1 MKRSF
6 PSAYNRAAITSPVH
20 GDDGAR
26 RRRSHRSR
34 LVVLASMLVA
44 GLSPAAAQDNPF
56 KGGWQLDTKRSVLTF
71 QSVKNNKVVENSGFA
86 SFNGSIDETGSAI
99 VKVQLDSVDTGIDLR
114 NVRMRFLFFETYQF
128 PEATITAKIDTAGLG
143 DLTET
148 GRSRLPLEFDMTLH
162 GVTKSLKTD
171 VIVTRMNNAEVAVA
185 SAAPLPI
192 GVALFGME
200 ENVLKLE
207 EAAKVNILPSGSV
220 SFNFVFKS
228 GERTPASIQVA
239 STAPIAPAQTAL
251 EAKGNFSAEAC
262 EGRFEILSR
271 TDAIYFKSGSAA
283 LDPNSSPVLKTVADI
298 AKRCPDL
305 KIQIAGHTD
314 SAGDASFNQK
324 LSEDRAAS
332 VLRYLARSGISENRM
347 RSIGYGEERPVAAND
362 TARNRRLNRR
372 IEFSALGG

>member
-1 MKRSF
+1 
-6 PSAYNRAAITSPVH
+6 
-20 GDDGAR
+20 
-26 RRRSHRSR
+26 
-34 LVVLASMLVA
+34 MLVA
-44 GLSPAAAQDNPF
+44 GLSPAAGQDNPF
-56 KGGWQLDTKRSVLTF
+56 KGGWLLDTERSVLTF

-86 SFNGSIDETGSAI
+86 SFTGTIDEAGSAI

-128 PEATITAKIDTAGLG
+128 PEATISAKIDIARLG
-143 DLTET
+143 DLTNT
-148 GRSRLPLEFDMTLH
+148 RRARIPLEFDMTLH
-162 GVTKSLKTD
+162 GVTKPLKTD
-171 VIVTRMNNAEVAVA
+171 VIVTRMSNAEVAVA

-207 EAAKVNILPSGSV
+207 EAAKVNILRSGSV
-220 SFNFVFKS
+220 SFNFVFKN
-228 GERTPASIQVA
+228 GERASETVQVA
-239 STAPIAPAQTAL
+239 SLAPVAPAQTAL
-251 EAKGNFSAEAC
+251 EAKGNFSTEAC

-271 TDAIYFKSGSAA
+271 TDAIYFQSGSAA

-305 KIQIAGHTD
+305 RIQIAGHTD
-314 SAGDASFNQK
+314 SAGDASFNQR
-324 LSEDRAAS
+324 LSEARAAS
-332 VLRYLARSGISENRM
+332 VLRYLAQSGISENRM

-372 IEFSALGG
+372 IEFSAIGG